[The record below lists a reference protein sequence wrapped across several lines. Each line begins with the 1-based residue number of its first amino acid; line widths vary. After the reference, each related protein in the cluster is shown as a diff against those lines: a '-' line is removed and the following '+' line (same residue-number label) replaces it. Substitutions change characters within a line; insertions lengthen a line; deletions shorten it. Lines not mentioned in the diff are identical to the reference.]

1 MVEKETKQKLCS
13 LYVNDMHL
21 IVMLIPYIEKE
32 LENGNKITTILE
44 DDLDKEVKTLMEKVN
59 ISKRKKEKLKKVN
72 WKKNILP
79 ASKISE
85 LRNKTILV
93 KGSYRFITEVNKY
106 LNTNT
111 QKIINCFD
119 INTFEENSNDILE
132 NHNKILNTLGEKKIS
147 DMFKMNKVLQ
157 TL

>member
-72 WKKNILP
+72 W
-79 ASKISE
+79 
-85 LRNKTILV
+85 
-93 KGSYRFITEVNKY
+93 
-106 LNTNT
+106 
-111 QKIINCFD
+111 
-119 INTFEENSNDILE
+119 
-132 NHNKILNTLGEKKIS
+132 
-147 DMFKMNKVLQ
+147 
-157 TL
+157 